1 MNASS
6 GERTGTVSS
15 YLVKGYDALISA
27 FAALAGLMI
36 LFATAVVCADVLLRA
51 VSKHSLP
58 WAFEVTEFLLVYI
71 PLLTFP
77 WLARRQQHIII
88 DVFTNWLPPRIAYGL
103 RIIVLLVAAGICV
116 WVAYWGTFATLTAYE
131 RNVVNA
137 GLVAFPRWALL
148 ISIPIG
154 FGLAAIEFL
163 RLAWMDFGGTAPS
176 EKPATPSVA

>member
-1 MNASS
+1 VIASS
-6 GERTGTVSS
+6 GERHVPAFS
-15 YLVKGYDALISA
+15 YLVRAYDALITV

-51 VSKHSLP
+51 VSEHSLP

-77 WLARRQQHIII
+77 WLARRQQHITI
-88 DVFTNWLPPRIAYGL
+88 DVFTNWLPPRVVRGL
-103 RIIVLLVAAGICV
+103 RIAVLIVAAGTCV
-116 WVAYWGTFATLTAYE
+116 WVAYWGAFATLTAFE

-148 ISIPIG
+148 VAIPVG
-154 FGLAAIEFL
+154 FGLATIEFL
-163 RLAWMDFGGTAPS
+163 RLAWVSFWDTALP